1 MDFSSSTSSVP
12 YESTVAHTMSV
23 ADHINSQR
31 TFLFNPVTPDVSPP
45 KQMTDGGLT
54 MKSKDISQVLE
65 YSNVTNAD
73 IEEMEEVR
81 GHLHMMLQNCKGLS
95 DNREFDHTPSAT
107 TDCETQ
113 ENYGDKESVIS
124 MDTTALLHRLLPNA
138 SPLSEV
144 QFQTEDQSGRQMVSF
159 ADDRKLKGSQ
169 SSKVVTTDKSLLS
182 ENSLLK
188 EQVERERFR
197 RKHCEQ
203 QIQELHGKLLENQ
216 QQLAVAVSADRKK
229 DAMIEQLDKTLAKVV
244 DGWKK
249 HEGEKVTIINQLKV
263 ERENAEQSQQRQ
275 REMLLQFEKEL
286 AQAVEALTKEQQ
298 KAVQAENEKQTQLKQ
313 QMEERTKLLECLSN
327 EKETVA
333 LMEKEKEGLRTELE
347 EIKIKFDEVDEA
359 LKEQTNFVEELE
371 ARIANLTTEH
381 EMALLQEKEKLNQEI
396 QKGKDCQAVLTS
408 VQKDIQRLEM
418 EQDTSNREKESLKM
432 ELRLMEAKHEANKT
446 KEETEKQAELEREM
460 TKRLEEIHSQ
470 MSKTESEMRES
481 HRKQLQ
487 EMNVKH
493 KEDLQQQLAKFHD
506 ELKKKEVKLK
516 TTSDDYEERI
526 RGYQEKLASLAI
538 NTRQSME
545 KERQA
550 LSLRLEQMMQSHCNE
565 ALNLLKSSAAKF
577 PDSLPG
583 MQQFTGSYNQDP
595 FKTSIDPSLK
605 WQKDNE
611 LQTDKMPFTA
621 AKIHPSFWQ
630 QQQQHPKLADKAL
643 SIVLPPSKPQH
654 NTTPDNSHTDSG
666 VSSLTSYLSI
676 NSDAEKHGF
685 LSHGQSNTEFYPL
698 HTYVESNSPE
708 AKEDTKLNDITL
720 MEQTLEPESTLL
732 SVFPHEVCSERQISS
747 GASQDI
753 SEKLE
758 EQESRQAEL
767 NHYVKML
774 LQRSPGDEHFEEK
787 DQFQNGLILISSS
800 KDEKGDSHTSS
811 GVISPIQSD
820 PQNDQYDM
828 GLSLHHAVTVSST
841 NPDTYQ
847 DGKHNMHATQAAF
860 TKTTVLPGMLNMP
873 SQARGHIPSQIPY
886 SRETQVPPH
895 TPPRRERD
903 SDNHPPPRGTLT
915 PQQVGQLSRM
925 LGMFSEPGQPQFTAE
940 QLYSYLRGV
949 QDRSGS
955 ASTEHTLEAH
965 PPESKMRHNTQEQ
978 HMSGPGHKT
987 RKESPPQ
994 ASHKQQTG
1002 ADSKTRRNLDSNMQR
1017 KQAQVPQT
1025 QGPSVNGRP
1034 ISRPGGQDTTQ
1045 TEQPSHLKSHRQ
1057 QARQLAS
1064 NFGPPMRYPGG
1075 PPVIQE
1081 AGTNKPASKVGTQ
1094 SKETKKIPLAG
1105 KHAKP
1110 NAWR

>member
-124 MDTTALLHRLLPNA
+124 VDTTALLHRLLPNT

-144 QFQTEDQSGRQMVSF
+144 QFQTGDQSSRQMVSF

-169 SSKVVTTDKSLLS
+169 SSKIVTTDKSLLS

-298 KAVQAENEKQTQLKQ
+298 KATQAENEKQTQLKQ

-333 LMEKEKEGLRTELE
+333 LMEKEKEGLRIELE
-347 EIKIKFDEVDEA
+347 EIKNKFDEVDEA

-371 ARIANLTTEH
+371 ARIANLTTEN

-396 QKGKDCQAVLTS
+396 QKGKDCQAVLAS

-432 ELRLMEAKHEANKT
+432 ELRLMEAKHEANRT

-460 TKRLEEIHSQ
+460 SKRLEEMHSQ

-487 EMNVKH
+487 EMSVKH

-516 TTSDDYEERI
+516 TTSDDYEQRI
-526 RGYQEKLASLAI
+526 HGYQEKLASLAI

-630 QQQQHPKLADKAL
+630 QQQQQQQHPKSADKAL

-685 LSHGQSNTEFYPL
+685 LSHDQSNTEFYPL

-828 GLSLHHAVTVSST
+828 GSSLHHAVTVSST
-841 NPDTYQ
+841 NPGTYQ

-955 ASTEHTLEAH
+955 ASTEHTLGAH
-965 PPESKMRHNTQEQ
+965 PPVSKMRHNTQEQ

-1045 TEQPSHLKSHRQ
+1045 TEQPIHLKSHRQ
-1057 QARQLAS
+1057 QAS

-1081 AGTNKPASKVGTQ
+1081 AGTNKPSSKVATQ